1 MRRAWSRL
9 RAMLRRV
16 LDGGASDGELSEE
29 LRAFVEQDAES
40 KIRSGMTPEE
50 ARRAA
55 LIELGG
61 AEQVK
66 EHVREA
72 RAGAR
77 WEGVFRDLRY
87 AMRSLG
93 RAPGFSF
100 SVIGNL
106 SLGLAAMIVAFAF
119 INGALGPSIISG
131 HPGSGSPRGDRDSG
145 NRPSRIE
152 APPRPHWRTTRT
164 SSACSMRGCP
174 ASKVW
179 PASPNPTWR

>member
-9 RAMLRRV
+9 RAMLRGLV
-16 LDGGASDGELSEE
+16 DGGARDQELSEE
-29 LRAFVEQDAES
+29 LRAFVEHDAES
-40 KIRSGMTPEE
+40 KIRLGMTPED

-66 EHVREA
+66 EHVRAA

-77 WEGVFRDLRY
+77 WEDIFRDVRY

-93 RAPGFSF
+93 HARAFSC

-106 SLGLAAMIVAFAF
+106 SLGLAATVVAFAF
-119 INGALGPSIISG
+119 INGALLRPF
-131 HPGSGSPRGDRDSG
+131 PGS
-145 NRPSRIE
+145 
-152 APPRPHWRTTRT
+152 RT
-164 SSACSMRGCP
+164 SPDESLSRSSQVPSTGRRCGRSMVNDWCSSCP
-174 ASKVW
+174 ASAVMRCTGGVPMV
-179 PASPNPTWR
+179 PATPST

>member
-9 RAMLRRV
+9 RAMLRRLV
-16 LDGGASDGELSEE
+16 GGGARDAELSEE

-40 KIRSGMTPEE
+40 KIRSGMTPED

-77 WEGVFRDLRY
+77 WEGIFRDIRY

-93 RAPGFSF
+93 RSPGFSL

-119 INGALGPSIISG
+119 INGALGPSSI
-131 HPGSGSPRGDRDSG
+131 PGIQDQDRLVEIG
-145 NRPSRIE
+145 ILETNRLGIERRPDRIGGLPGRRSR
-152 APPRPHWRTTRT
+152 AR
-164 SSACSMRGCP
+164 
-174 ASKVW
+174 
-179 PASPNPTWR
+179 

>member
-1 MRRAWSRL
+1 MRRVWSRL
-9 RAMLRRV
+9 RAMLRRLV
-16 LDGGASDGELSEE
+16 DGGASDAELSEE
-29 LRAFVEQDAES
+29 LRAFVEHDADS

-77 WEGVFRDLRY
+77 WEGIFRDIRY

-93 RAPGFSF
+93 RAPGFSL

-106 SLGLAAMIVAFAF
+106 SLGLAAMIVAFAL
-119 INGALGPSIISG
+119 INGAL
-131 HPGSGSPRGDRDSG
+131 R
-145 NRPSRIE
+145 RPSPGIQDPDRLVEIGILETTPRRIE
-152 APPRPHWRTTRT
+152 GRRPDRIGGLPGRR
-164 SSACSMRGCP
+164 SRAR
-174 ASKVW
+174 
-179 PASPNPTWR
+179 